1 MELGNAIEQTKC
13 ELVLLY
19 GKLRRFCLTTLAP
32 RRTRSR
38 MLRRQG
44 KCRQC
49 ASCCKFIFR
58 CPLLD
63 ENNLCKIYHSRF
75 RPLVC
80 RRFPIDQRDVEDVYL
95 NYGRKCGYSFVE
107 TKNRRRR
114 FH

>member
-1 MELGNAIEQTKC
+1 MEVSNAIDQTKS

-19 GKLRRFCLTTLAP
+19 GKLRRLCLAKLAP
-32 RRTRSR
+32 RTTRSR
-38 MLRRQG
+38 RRLRHG

-63 ENNLCKIYHSRF
+63 ENNLCRIYHSRF

-80 RRFPIDQRDVEDVYL
+80 RRFPIDRRDVEDVYL
-95 NYGRKCGYSFVE
+95 SSGRSCGYSFADVSDRTE
-107 TKNRRRR
+107 EL
-114 FH
+114 H